1 MGDGGYPRLVNDSC
15 WGSRITCCAPG
26 LADGWHLRGSGR
38 GASEIAAMLG
48 FAEQDNRW
56 CTPWGEDV
64 TYLCEFSGIGGFG
77 SKAWTIHGWIFDDS
91 SMRALKEEYPD
102 ECLERLEQ
110 R

>member
-1 MGDGGYPRLVNDSC
+1 MAEARQKAHEFCSC
-15 WGSRITCCAPG
+15 R
-26 LADGWHLRGSGR
+26 HLEKTILGTA
-38 GASEIAAMLG
+38 GASEIAVMLG
-48 FAEQDNRW
+48 FAQRDNRW

-64 TYLCEFSGIGGFG
+64 TFVCEFIGIGGFG

>member
-1 MGDGGYPRLVNDSC
+1 MVMARQ
-15 WGSRITCCAPG
+15 T
-26 LADGWHLRGSGR
+26 ADEWCSFRQLEKTILGTA
-38 GASEIAAMLG
+38 GASEIIAMLG
-48 FAEQDNRW
+48 FPDQDNGW

>member
-1 MGDGGYPRLVNDSC
+1 
-15 WGSRITCCAPG
+15 
-26 LADGWHLRGSGR
+26 
-38 GASEIAAMLG
+38 MLG
-48 FAEQDNRW
+48 IPEQDNRW

-64 TYLCEFSGIGGFG
+64 TYLCERSFIGGF
-77 SKAWTIHGWIFDDS
+77 SSVRWTIHGWILDDS

>member
-1 MGDGGYPRLVNDSC
+1 MADARQKADEFCSC
-15 WGSRITCCAPG
+15 R
-26 LADGWHLRGSGR
+26 HLEKTTLGTA

-48 FAEQDNRW
+48 FPEQDNRW

-77 SKAWTIHGWIFDDS
+77 SAAWTIHGWILDDS
-91 SMRALKEEYPD
+91 SMRALKEEFPD
-102 ECLERLEQ
+102 ECLERPEH